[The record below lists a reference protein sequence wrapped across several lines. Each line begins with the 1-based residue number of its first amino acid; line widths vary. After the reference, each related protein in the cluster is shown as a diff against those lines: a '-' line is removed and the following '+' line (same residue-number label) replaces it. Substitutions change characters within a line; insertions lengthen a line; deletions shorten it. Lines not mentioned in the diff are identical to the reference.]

1 MTTPAAPRDLAPGD
15 LCRLKTCPD
24 LDYVVIGCCSEVG
37 ADYLDRR
44 YYRLRSGHGVEKFPV
59 DPAEIDWS
67 IRLPVGGDDPEAID
81 IGTLPDADAT
91 GTAELPVHH
100 GRAYPA

>member
-24 LDYVVIGCCSEVG
+24 LAFVVIGCCSEVG

-44 YYRLRSGHGVEKFPV
+44 YYRLRSGYGVEKFPV
-59 DPAEIDWS
+59 DPAEIDFAAGTGGL
-67 IRLPVGGDDPEAID
+67 LPAIADAAIGNPPFDDPDAIDLGKMPDPEAR
-81 IGTLPDADAT
+81 P
-91 GTAELPVHH
+91 
-100 GRAYPA
+100 